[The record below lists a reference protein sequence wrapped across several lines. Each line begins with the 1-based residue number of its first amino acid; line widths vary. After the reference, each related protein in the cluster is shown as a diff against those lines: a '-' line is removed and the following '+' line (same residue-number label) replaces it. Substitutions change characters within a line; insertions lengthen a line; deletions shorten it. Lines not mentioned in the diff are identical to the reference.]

1 MLQDQ
6 AFRLQAEESLDLDP
20 FRDQVEH
27 CFDAEQGES
36 EPADL
41 EVCLQSSR
49 GVAGLLHIIH
59 NASNDLGSCME
70 HYDQIVEDMGAL
82 SSFLRS
88 RDCKERLIAKCFS
101 SGPAGQS
108 EVRSKIEAFNA
119 ECYRPRWGTVAR
131 CAIELHHVL
140 PALRLGW
147 SREAYLAGSSIQS
160 RGVNVETVDKL
171 VHCPWFESYLLM
183 LKTFSAIVLH
193 LIHWVESC
201 PCHWHLLTGASAH
214 LLSKTDRHLLEQC
227 PMRTRRAPELAQ
239 GDFLK
244 ELTSFSSHSGSEF
257 LRKFPVDLE
266 ESQQASIIREFE
278 HGRAY
283 LTMVLMLKTA
293 HFRSQP
299 WSAAGLA
306 YHDQERA
313 REVWSAFRARLD
325 TDSGEA
331 ASLRRQLPQ
340 LVTPEVLRQGDNWY
354 CGADLDSCPDFAE
367 AVSCLALIPIA
378 ERRVESQHARTQ
390 KGSKKSPHHSP
401 AYMSLQ
407 LRGREISEQMCGD
420 PKEFVSKLAPCVF
433 QCRSYRKAAQAVNL
447 NRHPAIVNGSGN
459 SRDRVVRDAIYRAD
473 TASLHQPMPD
483 VFVRDNH
490 TRPPR
495 AALPAEVLA
504 DSRAGHLVHQLS
516 LEHLSARLQ
525 DIQKSGNDG
534 SGSVVFGLPYDRA
547 AFSLL
552 REHVLPSQSHL
563 PVVTRVQEQEF
574 SGSLVESSSRPSVTD
589 VDVFFQSARMMPGN
603 QHVQMIFFKLLPSM
617 HRMKRFQAEGEH
629 RFDATDLPIAIM
641 RPVQA
646 DLQAREVYLD
656 SELMSLRSAVPGMS
670 VADVPCVISLRSATL
685 PQLKL
690 MSVLKSDPESRFL
703 FRRCPELL
711 RVNESADPSLLHG
724 VLKQICA
731 RGRAGLPD
739 ASSFSPNEKEVL
751 ESLQQ
756 CGMLTA
762 DTPIQ
767 LTDRGQELLVM
778 ATRVSEPEP
787 LLSVGDGPVQER
799 SRWQLLQGLLDSGW
813 VLRLASGRACREAP
827 SFVHGE
833 GGKILY
839 LQQSETNHNVVCSRH
854 YLLALT
860 LADEHRLA
868 VPHGRTNAQYSR
880 ILSGLEALP
889 LALRQEAPA
898 RHFRP
903 LRDGDDWLDA
913 EVAPRPPKRAR
924 RRRAAQA
931 DSGPGNQA
939 AVEAGHPDD
948 GGGVFLPDEAG
959 FAAVDLMQHDR
970 DRDGDDD
977 GVDDAEFQALS
988 MEEQIQVLLAEID
1001 SDNGGVLSD
1010 AAVEPDSAGS
1020 SSSNGSSSSSS
1031 SSSTGESSSSSSSSS
1046 SASSSS
1052 QEVRPA
1058 AGVAVAVAKAKAK
1071 ARAKQPPRAG
1081 VGVLL
1086 PSTMFWRG
1094 CRITEKRSGAGQP
1107 AHGLEA
1113 SCRHPEHE
1121 GEKCRRTLKFDRHGG
1136 RDLTLKKLKWWL
1148 LQASLY
1154 RTKDEHVRVCP
1165 YTWDGDEPGDD
1176 ELEATAFGY

>member
-1 MLQDQ
+1 MLRGKIVQMIPPPTTLGGRAGNAAHRLSAFLQSLLLISGDFKTLQ
-6 AFRLQAEESLDLDP
+6 KVLSSLLSITTDLGVESLLTKLEPIALSAVLPYFGPAPTEADFDEAFRVQAEESLDQEP
-20 FRDQVEH
+20 FREQAEN

-41 EVCLQSSR
+41 EVCLQSCR

-59 NASNDLGSCME
+59 NAANDLGSCME
-70 HYDQIVEDMGAL
+70 HYDQVVQDMGIL

-119 ECYRPRWGTVAR
+119 ECYRERWGTVAR

-147 SREAYLAGSSIQS
+147 SKEAYLAGSSVQS
-160 RGVNVETVDKL
+160 RQVNIEAVDKL
-171 VHCPWFESYLLM
+171 VQCPWFESFLVM
-183 LKTFSAIVLH
+183 LKVFSAIVLH

-201 PCHWHLLTGASAH
+201 PCHWHLLTGASAQ
-214 LLSKTDRHLLEQC
+214 LLSKADRHLLEQC

-244 ELTSFSSHSGSEF
+244 ELTSFSSYAGSDF
-257 LRKFPVDLE
+257 LRQFPVDLE
-266 ESQQASIIREFE
+266 ESQQAAIIREFE

-283 LTMVLMLKTA
+283 LTMALMLKTA
-293 HFRSQP
+293 HFRSLP

-306 YHDQERA
+306 YHDEEQA

-325 TDSGEA
+325 TDSVEA
-331 ASLRRQLPQ
+331 TSLRRQLPQ
-340 LVTPEVLRQGDNWY
+340 LVIPEVLQQGDHWY
-354 CGADLDSCPDFAE
+354 CGADLDACPEFAQ

-390 KGSKKSPHHSP
+390 KGSKKSPRHSP

-407 LRGREISEQMCGD
+407 LQGREISEQMCRN

-459 SRDRVVRDAIYRAD
+459 SRNRVIRDAIYRAD

-483 VFVRDNH
+483 VFVRDNN

-504 DSRAGHLVHQLS
+504 DSRAGQLLHQLS

-525 DIQKSGNDG
+525 DNLNSGNEGTG
-534 SGSVVFGLPYDRA
+534 SLVFALPYDRA

-563 PVVTRVQEQEF
+563 PIVTRVQEQEF

-589 VDVFFQSARMMPGN
+589 VDVFFQSARMMPGS

-617 HRMKRFQAEGEH
+617 RRMKRFQAEGEH

-646 DLQAREVYLD
+646 DLEAREVYLD
-656 SELMSLRSAVPGMS
+656 SELLSLRSTVPGMS

-690 MSVLKSDPESRFL
+690 MSVLQSDPESRYL
-703 FRRCPELL
+703 FRPCPELL
-711 RVNESADPSLLHG
+711 RVNESADASLLHG

-739 ASSFSPNEKEVL
+739 VSRFSSSEKELL

-762 DTPIQ
+762 DMPIQ
-767 LTDRGQELLVM
+767 LTDRGQELLVV
-778 ATRVSEPEP
+778 ATRVSQPKS

-813 VLRLASGRACREAP
+813 VLRLASGRVCREAP

-833 GGKILY
+833 GDKILY
-839 LQQSETNHNVVCSRH
+839 LQQSETKHNVVCSRH

-860 LADEHRLA
+860 LADQHGLA
-868 VPHGRTNAQYSR
+868 VPHGRTNAQYTR

-889 LALRQEAPA
+889 LALRQEAA
-898 RHFRP
+898 TRKTRDFRP

-913 EVAPRPPKRAR
+913 EVAPKPKRAR
-924 RRRAAQA
+924 RRRAAQG
-931 DSGPGNQA
+931 DQA
-939 AVEAGHPDD
+939 AVEAGHPGD
-948 GGGVFLPDEAG
+948 GDGDGEVQVMP
-959 FAAVDLMQHDR
+959 HDR
-970 DRDGDDD
+970 DDDGDAY
-977 GVDDAEFQALS
+977 DAEFHALS
-988 MEEQIQVLLAEID
+988 VDQQVQALLAEID
-1001 SDNGGVLSD
+1001 SDDGAVLSD
-1010 AAVEPDSAGS
+1010 ADAASEPDNAGS
-1020 SSSNGSSSSSS
+1020 SSSNGSS
-1031 SSSTGESSSSSSSSS
+1031 
-1046 SASSSS
+1046 
-1052 QEVRPA
+1052 
-1058 AGVAVAVAKAKAK
+1058 
-1071 ARAKQPPRAG
+1071 
-1081 VGVLL
+1081 
-1086 PSTMFWRG
+1086 
-1094 CRITEKRSGAGQP
+1094 
-1107 AHGLEA
+1107 
-1113 SCRHPEHE
+1113 
-1121 GEKCRRTLKFDRHGG
+1121 
-1136 RDLTLKKLKWWL
+1136 RDMTLKKLKW
-1148 LQASLY
+1148 
-1154 RTKDEHVRVCP
+1154 
-1165 YTWDGDEPGDD
+1165 
-1176 ELEATAFGY
+1176 